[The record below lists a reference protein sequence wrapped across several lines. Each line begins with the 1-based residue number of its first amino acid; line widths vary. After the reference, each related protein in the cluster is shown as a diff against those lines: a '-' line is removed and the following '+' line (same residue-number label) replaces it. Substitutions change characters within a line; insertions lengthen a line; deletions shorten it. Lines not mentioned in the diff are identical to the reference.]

1 MDERT
6 NGRGFLS
13 EPLSI
18 SGTAVVDDT
27 LELLLLRTAV
37 VNRSLP
43 HRLLAA
49 IRSLVEDID
58 RLDFAAERNS
68 SG

>member
-1 MDERT
+1 MREQM
-6 NGRGFLS
+6 
-13 EPLSI
+13 PLSI